1 MDNGLRRALL
11 GDAIFE
17 TICAL
22 IFILGAGVLVT
33 WTGWQIQVGFVLVGV
48 ILAAA
53 AALLYWMARQQKIN
67 AALARA
73 VIFLNAFFGAGGFL
87 VLVIF
92 WASLT
97 DGARWL
103 IGSIALLVGVFA
115 ALEYAGLRGLDA
127 QDV

>member
-1 MDNGLRRALL
+1 MSNLLRRALL

-22 IFILGAGVLVT
+22 VFILGAGVLVT

-53 AALLYWMARQQKIN
+53 AALLFWMARQRQIN
-67 AALARA
+67 VSLARA
-73 VIFLNAFFGAGGFL
+73 VMFLNAFFGAGGFL

-92 WASLT
+92 WSSLT

-103 IGSIALLVGVFA
+103 IGIIALLVGVFA
-115 ALEYAGLRGLDA
+115 ALEYAGLRALDT
-127 QDV
+127 

>member
-1 MDNGLRRALL
+1 MSNLLRRALL

-22 IFILGAGVLVT
+22 VFILGAGVLVT

-53 AALLYWMARQQKIN
+53 AALLFWMARQRQIN
-67 AALARA
+67 VSLARA
-73 VIFLNAFFGAGGFL
+73 VMFLNAFFGAGGFL

-92 WASLT
+92 WSSLT

-103 IGSIALLVGVFA
+103 IGIIALLVGVFA
-115 ALEYAGLRGLDA
+115 ALEYVGLRALDT
-127 QDV
+127 